1 MLSSK
6 EISMLIEATGT
17 SVYMTLASTLMA
29 YVIGLPIG
37 ILLVVCAPGG
47 LKPKAV
53 LYKILDFIV
62 NITRSIPF
70 LILMLLATPLA
81 RLVTGKSYGANAT
94 IISLTLAAA
103 PFIARLVESSL
114 LEVDKGVIE
123 AAQSMG
129 ASIWQIVFKVL
140 IGEARVS
147 LIVGSTI
154 ALGTVLGYTAMSGA
168 IGGGGL
174 GDPLRLFQMGYQ
186 NPSGDGCTACYSDAD
201 HSDCRQPF
209 IQETGQKTDPLRGRI
224 FCLVIEW
231 FRIPEN
237 PAERG
242 EYYEKKSTGTGMHT
256 GTERRSAGRLRQQHR
271 YYCRSR
277 EHCSSC

>member
-6 EISMLIEATGT
+6 EILMLLEATGT
-17 SVYMTLASTLMA
+17 SIYMTLASTLMA
-29 YVIGLPIG
+29 YVIGLPVG
-37 ILLVVCAPGG
+37 VLLVVCAPGG
-47 LKPKAV
+47 LKPKKA
-53 LYKILDFIV
+53 LYKILDIIV

-70 LILMLLATPLA
+70 LILMILATPLV
-81 RLVTGKSYGANAT
+81 RLIVGKSYGANAT

-103 PFIARLVESSL
+103 PFVARLVESSL

-129 ASIWQIVFKVL
+129 AGVWQIVTRVL

-174 GDPLRLFQMGYQ
+174 GDIAIRYGYSRWV
-186 NPSGDGCTACYSDAD
+186 PSLLIT
-201 HSDCRQPF
+201 
-209 IQETGQKTDPLRGRI
+209 TVVL
-224 FCLVIEW
+224 LVILMQIIQAVGN
-231 FRIPEN
+231 RLS
-237 PAERG
+237 
-242 EYYEKKSTGTGMHT
+242 KK
-256 GTERRSAGRLRQQHR
+256 LDKRQ
-271 YYCRSR
+271 SN
-277 EHCSSC
+277 

>member
-1 MLSSK
+1 MLNSA
-6 EISMLIEATGT
+6 EISMLLAATGV
-17 SVYMTLASTLMA
+17 SVYMTLVSTLLA
-29 YVIGLPIG
+29 YVIGLPVG

-47 LKPKAV
+47 LKPKTV
-53 LYKILDFIV
+53 LHKVLDIVV

-81 RLVTGKSYGANAT
+81 RAITGKSYGANAT

-114 LEVDKGVIE
+114 LEVDRGVIE

-129 ASIWQIVFKVL
+129 AGTFAIVKKVL

-174 GDPLRLFQMGYQ
+174 GDVAIRYGY
-186 NPSGDGCTACYSDAD
+186 SRWDTKILLA
-201 HSDCRQPF
+201 
-209 IQETGQKTDPLRGRI
+209 TVVL
-224 FCLVIEW
+224 LVILMQLIQ
-231 FRIPEN
+231 FAGTKLSRKLD
-237 PAERG
+237 RRL
-242 EYYEKKSTGTGMHT
+242 TG
-256 GTERRSAGRLRQQHR
+256 
-271 YYCRSR
+271 
-277 EHCSSC
+277 

>member
-1 MLSSK
+1 MLNSA
-6 EISMLIEATGT
+6 EISMLLEATGV
-17 SVYMTLASTLMA
+17 SVYMTLVSTLLA
-29 YVIGLPIG
+29 YVIGLPVG

-53 LYKILDFIV
+53 LYKVLDIVV

-81 RLVTGKSYGANAT
+81 RAITGKSYGANAT

-114 LEVDKGVIE
+114 LEVDRGVIE

-129 ASIWQIVFKVL
+129 AGTFAIVKKVL

-174 GDPLRLFQMGYQ
+174 GDVAIRYGY
-186 NPSGDGCTACYSDAD
+186 SRWDTKILLA
-201 HSDCRQPF
+201 
-209 IQETGQKTDPLRGRI
+209 TVVL
-224 FCLVIEW
+224 LVILMQLIQ
-231 FRIPEN
+231 FAGTKLPRKLD
-237 PAERG
+237 RRL
-242 EYYEKKSTGTGMHT
+242 TG
-256 GTERRSAGRLRQQHR
+256 
-271 YYCRSR
+271 
-277 EHCSSC
+277 

>member
-1 MLSSK
+1 MLSNA
-6 EISMLIEATGT
+6 EISMLLEATGT
-17 SVYMTLASTLMA
+17 SIYMTLASTLLA
-29 YVIGLPIG
+29 YVIGLPVG
-37 ILLVVCAPGG
+37 ILLVVCAPRG
-47 LKPKAV
+47 LKPKPVVYKV
-53 LYKILDFIV
+53 LDVVV

-129 ASIWQIVFKVL
+129 ASTKDIVFKVL
-140 IGEARVS
+140 IGEARIS
-147 LIVGSTI
+147 LIVGTTI

-174 GDPLRLFQMGYQ
+174 GDVAIRYGY
-186 NPSGDGCTACYSDAD
+186 NRWVT
-201 HSDCRQPF
+201 
-209 IQETGQKTDPLRGRI
+209 RI
-224 FCLVIEW
+224 LYATVVMLVILMQ
-231 FRIPEN
+231 IIQ
-237 PAERG
+237 AA
-242 EYYEKKSTGTGMHT
+242 GTKLS
-256 GTERRSAGRLRQQHR
+256 RKLDKRLTD
-271 YYCRSR
+271 
-277 EHCSSC
+277 

>member
-1 MLSSK
+1 MLNSA
-6 EISMLIEATGT
+6 EISMLLEATGV

-29 YVIGLPIG
+29 YVIGLPVG

-53 LYKILDFIV
+53 LHKVLDIVV

-81 RLVTGKSYGANAT
+81 RLITGKSYGANAT

-114 LEVDKGVIE
+114 LEVDRGVIE

-129 ASIWQIVFKVL
+129 AGTFAIVRKVL
-140 IGEARVS
+140 IGEARGS

-154 ALGTVLGYTAMSGA
+154 ALGPVLGYTAMSGA
-168 IGGGGL
+168 LGGGGL
-174 GDPLRLFQMGYQ
+174 GDVAIRYGY
-186 NPSGDGCTACYSDAD
+186 SRWDT
-201 HSDCRQPF
+201 
-209 IQETGQKTDPLRGRI
+209 RI
-224 FCLVIEW
+224 LLATVVLLVILMQLIQ
-231 FRIPEN
+231 FAGTKLSRKLD
-237 PAERG
+237 RRL
-242 EYYEKKSTGTGMHT
+242 TG
-256 GTERRSAGRLRQQHR
+256 
-271 YYCRSR
+271 
-277 EHCSSC
+277 

>member
-1 MLSSK
+1 MLNSA
-6 EISMLIEATGT
+6 EISMLLEATGV

-29 YVIGLPIG
+29 YVIGLPVG

-53 LYKILDFIV
+53 LHKVLDIVV

-81 RLVTGKSYGANAT
+81 RLITGKSYGANAT

-114 LEVDKGVIE
+114 LEVDRGVIE

-129 ASIWQIVFKVL
+129 AGTFAIVRKVL

-147 LIVGSTI
+147 RIVGSTI

-174 GDPLRLFQMGYQ
+174 GDVAIRYGY
-186 NPSGDGCTACYSDAD
+186 SRWDT
-201 HSDCRQPF
+201 
-209 IQETGQKTDPLRGRI
+209 RI
-224 FCLVIEW
+224 LLATVVLLVILMQLIQ
-231 FRIPEN
+231 FAGTKLSRKLD
-237 PAERG
+237 RRL
-242 EYYEKKSTGTGMHT
+242 TG
-256 GTERRSAGRLRQQHR
+256 
-271 YYCRSR
+271 
-277 EHCSSC
+277 

>member
-6 EISMLIEATGT
+6 EILMLLEATGT
-17 SVYMTLASTLMA
+17 SIYMTLVSTLMA
-29 YVIGLPIG
+29 YVIGLPVG
-37 ILLVVCAPGG
+37 VLLVVCAPGG
-47 LKPKAV
+47 LKPKKA
-53 LYKILDFIV
+53 LYKILDIIV

-70 LILMLLATPLA
+70 LILMILATPLV
-81 RLVTGKSYGANAT
+81 RLIVGKSYGANAT

-103 PFIARLVESSL
+103 PFVARLVESSL

-129 ASIWQIVFKVL
+129 AGVWQIVTRVL

-174 GDPLRLFQMGYQ
+174 GDIAIRYGYSRWV
-186 NPSGDGCTACYSDAD
+186 PSLLIT
-201 HSDCRQPF
+201 
-209 IQETGQKTDPLRGRI
+209 TVVL
-224 FCLVIEW
+224 LVILMQ
-231 FRIPEN
+231 IIQAVGN
-237 PAERG
+237 
-242 EYYEKKSTGTGMHT
+242 
-256 GTERRSAGRLRQQHR
+256 RLSRKLDKRQ
-271 YYCRSR
+271 
-277 EHCSSC
+277 SS

>member
-81 RLVTGKSYGANAT
+81 RLVTGKYGANAT

-174 GDPLRLFQMGYQ
+174 GDVAIRYGY
-186 NPSGDGCTACYSDAD
+186 SRWDTKILLA
-201 HSDCRQPF
+201 
-209 IQETGQKTDPLRGRI
+209 TVVL
-224 FCLVIEW
+224 LVILMQIIQIVGS
-231 FRIPEN
+231 RLS
-237 PAERG
+237 
-242 EYYEKKSTGTGMHT
+242 KKLD
-256 GTERRSAGRLRQQHR
+256 RRLTH
-271 YYCRSR
+271 
-277 EHCSSC
+277 

>member
-1 MLSSK
+1 MLNSA
-6 EISMLIEATGT
+6 EISMLLEATGV
-17 SVYMTLASTLMA
+17 SVYMTLVSTLLA
-29 YVIGLPIG
+29 YVIGLPVG

-53 LYKILDFIV
+53 LYKVLDIVV

-81 RLVTGKSYGANAT
+81 RAITGKSYGANAT

-129 ASIWQIVFKVL
+129 AGTFAIVKKVL

-174 GDPLRLFQMGYQ
+174 GDVAIRYGY
-186 NPSGDGCTACYSDAD
+186 SRWDTKILLA
-201 HSDCRQPF
+201 
-209 IQETGQKTDPLRGRI
+209 TVVL
-224 FCLVIEW
+224 LVILMQLIQ
-231 FRIPEN
+231 FAGTKLSRKLD
-237 PAERG
+237 RRL
-242 EYYEKKSTGTGMHT
+242 TG
-256 GTERRSAGRLRQQHR
+256 
-271 YYCRSR
+271 
-277 EHCSSC
+277 

>member
-1 MLSSK
+1 MLTSS
-6 EISMLIEATGT
+6 EISMLLEATGT
-17 SVYMTLASTLMA
+17 SIYMTLASTLMA
-29 YVIGLPIG
+29 YVIGLPVG

-47 LKPKAV
+47 LKPRKLIFKV
-53 LYKILDFIV
+53 LDIIV

-81 RLVTGKSYGANAT
+81 RAITGKSYGANAT

-129 ASIWQIVFKVL
+129 AGTWDIVRKVL

-174 GDPLRLFQMGYQ
+174 GDVAIRYGY
-186 NPSGDGCTACYSDAD
+186 NRWNTKILLA
-201 HSDCRQPF
+201 
-209 IQETGQKTDPLRGRI
+209 TVVL
-224 FCLVIEW
+224 LVILMQV
-231 FRIPEN
+231 IQVI
-237 PAERG
+237 G
-242 EYYEKKSTGTGMHT
+242 SKLSKKLD
-256 GTERRSAGRLRQQHR
+256 RRLTD
-271 YYCRSR
+271 
-277 EHCSSC
+277 

>member
-6 EISMLIEATGT
+6 EIMMLLEATGT
-17 SVYMTLASTLMA
+17 SIYMTLASTLMA
-29 YVIGLPIG
+29 YVIGLPLG
-37 ILLVVCAPGG
+37 VLLVVCAPGG
-47 LKPKAV
+47 LKPQKI
-53 LYKILDFIV
+53 LYKILDAVV

-70 LILMLLATPLA
+70 LILMILATPLV
-81 RLVTGKSYGANAT
+81 RLIVGKSYGANAT

-103 PFIARLVESSL
+103 PFVARLVESSL

-129 ASIWQIVFKVL
+129 ASVWQIVTKVL

-174 GDPLRLFQMGYQ
+174 GDIAIRYGYSRWV
-186 NPSGDGCTACYSDAD
+186 PHLLISTVV
-201 HSDCRQPF
+201 
-209 IQETGQKTDPLRGRI
+209 L
-224 FCLVIEW
+224 LVILMQIIQAAGN
-231 FRIPEN
+231 RLS
-237 PAERG
+237 
-242 EYYEKKSTGTGMHT
+242 KKL
-256 GTERRSAGRLRQQHR
+256 AKRQ
-271 YYCRSR
+271 SN
-277 EHCSSC
+277 

>member
-1 MLSSK
+1 MLNSA
-6 EISMLIEATGT
+6 EISMLLEATGV
-17 SVYMTLASTLMA
+17 SVYMTLVSTLLA
-29 YVIGLPIG
+29 YVIGLPVG

-47 LKPKAV
+47 LKPKTV
-53 LYKILDFIV
+53 LHKVLDIVV

-81 RLVTGKSYGANAT
+81 RAITGKSYGANAT

-114 LEVDKGVIE
+114 LEVDRGVIE

-129 ASIWQIVFKVL
+129 AGTFAIVKKVL

-174 GDPLRLFQMGYQ
+174 GDVAIRYGY
-186 NPSGDGCTACYSDAD
+186 SRWDTKILLA
-201 HSDCRQPF
+201 
-209 IQETGQKTDPLRGRI
+209 TVVL
-224 FCLVIEW
+224 LVILMQLIQ
-231 FRIPEN
+231 FAGTKLSRKLD
-237 PAERG
+237 RRL
-242 EYYEKKSTGTGMHT
+242 TG
-256 GTERRSAGRLRQQHR
+256 
-271 YYCRSR
+271 
-277 EHCSSC
+277 

>member
-1 MLSSK
+1 MLNSA
-6 EISMLIEATGT
+6 EISMLLEATGV

-29 YVIGLPIG
+29 YVIGLPVG

-53 LYKILDFIV
+53 LHKVLDIVV

-81 RLVTGKSYGANAT
+81 RLITGKSYGANAT

-114 LEVDKGVIE
+114 LEVDRGVIE

-129 ASIWQIVFKVL
+129 AGTFAIVRKVL

-174 GDPLRLFQMGYQ
+174 GDVAIRYGY
-186 NPSGDGCTACYSDAD
+186 SRWDT
-201 HSDCRQPF
+201 
-209 IQETGQKTDPLRGRI
+209 RI
-224 FCLVIEW
+224 LLATVVLLVILMQLIQ
-231 FRIPEN
+231 FAGTKLSSKLDR
-237 PAERG
+237 RL
-242 EYYEKKSTGTGMHT
+242 TG
-256 GTERRSAGRLRQQHR
+256 
-271 YYCRSR
+271 
-277 EHCSSC
+277 